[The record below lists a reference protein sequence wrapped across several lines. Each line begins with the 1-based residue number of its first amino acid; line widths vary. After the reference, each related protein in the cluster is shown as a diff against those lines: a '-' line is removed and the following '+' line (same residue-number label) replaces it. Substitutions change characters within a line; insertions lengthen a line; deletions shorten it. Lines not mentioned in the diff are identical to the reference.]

1 MKNNRG
7 YLLLSFIAFIS
18 LGISQPRMGMNQPD
32 PVDWVKKLDLNEKQ
46 ATQMKEI
53 NERLMAELK
62 DLREDPNMDFREKR
76 YEMSDKMQERD
87 KLIKGILT
95 EKQYKQ
101 YQNEKKSQQK
111 ERGRSRRGPRQ
122 N

>member
-18 LGISQPRMGMNQPD
+18 LGISHPRMGMNQHD

-53 NERLMAELK
+53 NDRLMAELK

-101 YQNEKKSQQK
+101 YQNEIKSQQK

>member
-32 PVDWVKKLDLNEKQ
+32 SVDWVKKLDLNEKQ
-46 ATQMKEI
+46 ATQMKQI

-101 YQNEKKSQQK
+101 YQNEIKNQQK

>member
-1 MKNNRG
+1 MK
-7 YLLLSFIAFIS
+7 
-18 LGISQPRMGMNQPD
+18 Q
-32 PVDWVKKLDLNEKQ
+32 
-46 ATQMKEI
+46 I

-62 DLREDPNMDFREKR
+62 ELREDPNMDFREKR

-101 YQNEKKSQQK
+101 YQNEIKSQQK

>member
-1 MKNNRG
+1 MKTNRS
-7 YLLLSFIAFIS
+7 YIILFLIAFTS
-18 LGISQPRMGMNQPD
+18 LGISQSRMGMNQPD

-46 ATQMKEI
+46 ATQMKQI

-62 DLREDPNMDFREKR
+62 ELREDPNMDFREKR

-101 YQNEKKSQQK
+101 YQNEIKNQQK

>member
-1 MKNNRG
+1 MKTNRG
-7 YLLLSFIAFIS
+7 YLLLSFLAFIS

-101 YQNEKKSQQK
+101 YQNEIKNQQK

>member
-7 YLLLSFIAFIS
+7 YLLLSFITFIS

-46 ATQMKEI
+46 ATQMKQI

-62 DLREDPNMDFREKR
+62 ELREDPNMDFREKR

-101 YQNEKKSQQK
+101 YQNEIKNQQK

>member
-1 MKNNRG
+1 MKTNRG
-7 YLLLSFIAFIS
+7 YLLLSFIFFIS

-32 PVDWVKKLDLNEKQ
+32 PVDWVKKLDLSEKQ

-95 EKQYKQ
+95 KKQYKQ
-101 YQNEKKSQQK
+101 YQKEIKNQQK